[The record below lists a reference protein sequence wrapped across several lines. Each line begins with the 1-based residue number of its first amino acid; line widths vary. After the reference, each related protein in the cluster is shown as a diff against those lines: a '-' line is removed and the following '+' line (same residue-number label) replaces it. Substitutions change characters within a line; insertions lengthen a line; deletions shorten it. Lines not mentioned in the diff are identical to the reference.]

1 MNDAPAPFRHQGALL
16 TRMLQAGPTVFWSY
30 TPPPG
35 HLSSHLADPGYWY
48 HHSEGTQQAIRPGDW
63 LFVVHSASDGRRYNI
78 VYCFTDGPLGIWAQ
92 QLLSSVPPISS
103 QFW

>member
-1 MNDAPAPFRHQGALL
+1 MSPPANQFRAQGV
-16 TRMLQAGPTVFWSY
+16 TFVHMLRTGPINFWSY
-30 TPPPG
+30 AVPPG

-48 HHSEGTQQAIRPGDW
+48 HHAEGPHRGITPGDW
-63 LFVVHSASDGRRYNI
+63 LFAVHTTSDNRTYNI
-78 VYCFTDGPLGIWAQ
+78 LYCFTDGPLGIWAQ